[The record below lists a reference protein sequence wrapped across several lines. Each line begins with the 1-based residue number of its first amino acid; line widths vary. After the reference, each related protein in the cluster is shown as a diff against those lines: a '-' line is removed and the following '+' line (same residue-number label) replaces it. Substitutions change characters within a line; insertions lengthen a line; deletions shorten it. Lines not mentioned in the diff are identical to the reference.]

1 MRILHTADWHL
12 GARLRRESRAADLR
26 RAVEGVFAHAE
37 AEAADVLLIAGDL
50 FHQGGWSEDV
60 ASAVDHLKE
69 ASGPFLR
76 RGGTIVALT
85 GNHDPEVFA
94 STLQSALELGHPRET
109 RFGALWEPGKFHLA
123 TRPVLFRLADRGG
136 LQVQFAL
143 MPFPTASRYLE
154 AEATRYE
161 NAEEKLKLLRGA
173 FIQSVQRIAA
183 HESFDPDLPKILA
196 CHLSLDGAVLPNG
209 RAVNP
214 QEEIVVPPL
223 SLAEG
228 WDYVALG
235 HIHKAQAIANRP
247 QVRYSGS
254 IERIDLAE
262 RHDRKGV
269 TLIEV
274 GQSGLEGPP
283 RFLPLDA
290 TPFLDITLNDP
301 EADLERLAQEH
312 AAIAPRALVRCR
324 VKHAA
329 GAGFDQIARKVRA
342 AFPRCYELRPWVEE
356 PPPSAAAND
365 RGRDGLSPARG
376 FRETVL
382 AYLREQLAPP
392 MHNPPPDADAILALA
407 ESLLADEPA

>member
-1 MRILHTADWHL
+1 MRIVHTADWHL
-12 GARLRRESRAADLR
+12 GARLRRESRATDLR
-26 RAVEGVFAHAE
+26 RAVEAVFAHCE
-37 AEAADVLLIAGDL
+37 SEAADVLLIAGDI

-109 RFGALWEPGKFHLA
+109 RFGTLWESGKFHLT
-123 TRPVLFRLADRGG
+123 TRPVLFRLADPDG
-136 LQVQFAL
+136 LEVQFVL
-143 MPFPTASRYLE
+143 MPFPTASRYLDGS
-154 AEATRYE
+154 AVRYE
-161 NAEEKLKLLRGA
+161 NAEEKQKLLRGA
-173 FIQSVQRIAA
+173 FIQSVERIAA
-183 HESFDPDLPKILA
+183 HESFDPGLPRILA

-235 HIHKAQAIANRP
+235 HIHKAQAIANR
-247 QVRYSGS
+247 QQIRYSGS

-274 GQSGLEGPP
+274 GPGGLEGPP
-283 RFLPLDA
+283 QFLPIDA
-290 TPFLDITLNDP
+290 TPFLDLTLDDP
-301 EADLERLAQEH
+301 EVDLELLAVRH
-312 AAIAPRALVRCR
+312 AAIASRALVRCR

-329 GAGFDQIARKVRA
+329 GASFDQIARKVRA

-356 PPPSAAAND
+356 RPKLPAAGD
-365 RGRDGLSPARG
+365 LVRDDLSPARG
-376 FRETVL
+376 FRETVI

-392 MHNPPPDADAILALA
+392 AHNPPPDADAVLALA
-407 ESLLADEPA
+407 ESLLADEST